1 MELGLERN
9 KVKLVPYDKNWK
21 NEFEKVKEII
31 HNSTGIENDKI
42 EHIGSTAIKNI
53 MAKPLIDILVGV
65 ENISCIKPDLIK
77 QLKQIG
83 FYKLKVERKNE
94 IVFAK
99 FTDDTFNIKTHFI
112 HLVDYDGEIWRNLI
126 FFRDYLNYD
135 ESSREDYENIKKKF
149 VEIQSVGIEEYTDS
163 KEEFVKYIFSKRT

>member
-1 MELGLERN
+1 MEKG
-9 KVKLVPYDKNWK
+9 
-21 NEFEKVKEII
+21 II

-77 QLKQIG
+77 KLKQIG

-112 HLVDYDGEIWRNLI
+112 HLVNYDGEIWKNLI

-135 ESSREDYENIKKKF
+135 ESSREAYENIKKKF

>member
-9 KVKLVPYDKNWK
+9 KVKLVPYDKDWK
-21 NEFEKVKEII
+21 KEFEKIKEII

-65 ENISCIKPDLIK
+65 ENISCIDPDLIK
-77 QLKQIG
+77 KLKQIG
-83 FYKLKVERKNE
+83 FYKLKVEMQNE

-99 FTDDTFNIKTHFI
+99 FTDDTFNKKTHFI
-112 HLVDYDGEIWRNLI
+112 HLVNYDGEIWKNLI

-135 ESSREDYENIKKKF
+135 ESSREAYENIKKKF

>member
-9 KVKLVPYDKNWK
+9 KVKLVPYNKNWK

-112 HLVDYDGEIWRNLI
+112 HLVDYDGEIWKNLI

>member
-112 HLVDYDGEIWRNLI
+112 HLVDYDGEIWKNLI